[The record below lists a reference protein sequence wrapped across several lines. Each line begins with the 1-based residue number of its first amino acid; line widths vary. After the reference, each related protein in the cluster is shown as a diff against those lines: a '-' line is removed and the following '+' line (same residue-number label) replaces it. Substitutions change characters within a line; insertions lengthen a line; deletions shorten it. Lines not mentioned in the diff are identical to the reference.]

1 MFSNLKN
8 KMKNV
13 GGKIDSLKNKASIA
27 ALSTSLALGGTG
39 VPVFAAG
46 GSGSAESSVLSI
58 ADMIVNIFPLIG
70 VFFVIAGVF
79 KLIMAY
85 RGNNPEDQTGAAKDV
100 VIGAVFI
107 AFRVFAWPAIKG
119 VIG

>member
-46 GSGSAESSVLSI
+46 GSGKFCPFYRRY
-58 ADMIVNIFPLIG
+58 DCKYFPTDRCFLCNCWC
-70 VFFVIAGVF
+70 F
-79 KLIMAY
+79 
-85 RGNNPEDQTGAAKDV
+85 
-100 VIGAVFI
+100 
-107 AFRVFAWPAIKG
+107 
-119 VIG
+119 